1 MIGTCHATIDVLLS
15 TNSES
20 MNQRFFFTIFFLLSF
35 KMRQNSS
42 IEIKKYIYV
51 TIHFHK
57 KTHFTAPLKENKIF
71 FAKKIRRF
79 GIRENMSQTG

>member
-1 MIGTCHATIDVLLS
+1 MKEMNRCGSYFNSTYIILLKTSMIGTCHATIDVLLS

-57 KTHFTAPLKENKIF
+57 KKPTLQHL
-71 FAKKIRRF
+71 
-79 GIRENMSQTG
+79 